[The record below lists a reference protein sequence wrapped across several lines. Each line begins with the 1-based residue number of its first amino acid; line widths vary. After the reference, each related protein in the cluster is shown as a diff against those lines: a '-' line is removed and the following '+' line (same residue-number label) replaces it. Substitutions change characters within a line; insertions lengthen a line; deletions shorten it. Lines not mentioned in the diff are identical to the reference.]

1 MPAPVQLSLL
11 WASLMAL
18 YIYNDYLVLYV
29 PGMLDMMSAGSMG
42 PLGEATTLTMLL
54 VALIMAIPAS
64 MIFLSS
70 TIPARVSRL
79 LNLVIGP
86 IYLVIA
92 GLTLIGSA
100 PFYQLIV
107 AVEIVALL
115 LVIFIALRWP
125 RQSG

>member
-1 MPAPVQLSLL
+1 MT
-11 WASLMAL
+11 L